1 MTLWKKHELFFRP
14 GKKII
19 GKWQHHR
26 YTIKRKLGSGAVGTV
41 FLCHIGG
48 REVALKISK
57 HVSSIMTEVN
67 VLKSLKKV
75 QEHRLGPSLMDVDD
89 FVIKDGTTYTFYV
102 MEYIKGDHLR
112 SFIRNHG
119 TEWIGVFMLQLLDDL
134 EKLHQRGWV
143 LGDLKIEN
151 LIVENNPPKL
161 RWIDV
166 GGTTRIGRSI
176 KEYTE
181 IYDRGYWGL
190 GSRKAE
196 PSYDLFALVIVFL
209 SVFHEKQLTKGR
221 DAKTTLLKKL
231 VETKALNLYEP
242 ILKKALLGQYPSSSL
257 MKQDMLALLYHI
269 QQRRRIN
276 TNKALWPFVLESLGI
291 SVIAGGLYLAS
302 IYFVP

>member
-1 MTLWKKHELFFRP
+1 MTLWKKHDLFFQP

-19 GKWQHHR
+19 GKWQHHQ
-26 YTIKRKLGSGAVGTV
+26 YMIKRKLGSGAVGTV
-41 FLCHIGG
+41 FLCQIGG

-57 HVSSIMTEVN
+57 HVSSMMTEVN
-67 VLKSLKKV
+67 VLKSLTKA

-119 TEWIGVFMLQLLDDL
+119 TEWVGVFMLQLLDDL

-143 LGDLKIEN
+143 FGDLKIEN
-151 LIVENNPPKL
+151 IIVESNPPKL

-181 IYDRGYWGL
+181 VYDRGYWGL

-196 PSYDLFALVIVFL
+196 PSYDLFAFVIVFL
-209 SVFHEKQLTKGR
+209 SIFHEKQLVRGR
-221 DAKTTLLKKL
+221 DARTTLLKKL
-231 VETKALNLYEP
+231 AETKALIPYEP
-242 ILKKALLGQYPSSSL
+242 ILKKALFGQYPSSSM
-257 MKQDMLALLYHI
+257 MKQDMLALLYRI
-269 QQRRRIN
+269 QQKRQLN

-302 IYFVP
+302 IYLVP